1 MCQPMPASPNSL
13 TASPVSA
20 SVPSIA
26 TKNKSAA
33 DGTSH
38 RIHPTCEPAAEV
50 LEPIAIALNL
60 IEWEPDRQE
69 NERQGSTPIGTS
81 GRNRG
86 RGLWR
91 PERRTDTG
99 SRAVQHHR
107 YRPEKL
113 SHLSAVALSG
123 SHRRPFA
130 RRDRLAD
137 T

>member
-1 MCQPMPASPNSL
+1 MPASPNSL
-13 TASPVSA
+13 TDSPVSA

-33 DGTSH
+33 DGRVH
-38 RIHPTCEPAAEV
+38 RIHATCEPAAEV
-50 LEPIAIALNL
+50 LEPMAIALNL

-81 GRNRG
+81 GRDRG
-86 RGLWR
+86 RGLRR
-91 PERRTDTG
+91 PERSSDAG
-99 SRAVQHHR
+99 SHAGKYHR
-107 YRPEKL
+107 YRPEK
-113 SHLSAVALSG
+113 SSYLSAVALPAR
-123 SHRRPFA
+123 HCRPFA